1 MCEIRNDWS
10 MEEVINHPKLSDDFK
25 INYFFELTLQEDF
38 YGLLNSLGLAINDI
52 GLTIGDIDNLD
63 YIWDINAEDDKLIVS
78 KTDAFENEDETTL
91 YRYIST
97 EVFPSFVSSETNAFC
112 QQFVK
117 RTNDYLMSKED
128 MQKLKN
134 KYYEKTDDG
143 LFNFGT
149 RDNCSHMFVKY
160 KYNNKT
166 KKLLKSNQEQFSR
179 VEFKKWRADNI
190 QSSNVKKIMYNDE
203 TKEMFIQF
211 QDKSIYTYFGVDF
224 NLFLDV
230 SGGKATCI
238 TSGENKYGKWFVGKT
253 PSVGAAVHKFL
264 IKKGIKYQK
273 GGSLR

>member
-1 MCEIRNDWS
+1 MCEIRTDWT
-10 MEEVINHPKLSDDFK
+10 MDEVINHPKLSDDFK

-38 YGLLNSLGLAINDI
+38 YGLLNSLGLGIGNI

-78 KTDAFENEDETTL
+78 NTEAFENDKEMTL

-112 QQFVK
+112 FNFVK
-117 RTNDYLMSKED
+117 RTNDYLMSKDD
-128 MQKLKN
+128 MMKLKE

-143 LFNFGT
+143 LFNFGY

-160 KYNNKT
+160 KYNTEK
-166 KKLLKSNQEQFSR
+166 KKLVKSNQEQFSR

-190 QSSNVKKIMYNDE
+190 SSSNVKKIMYNDE

-211 QDKSIYTYFGVDF
+211 QDKSIYTYFNVSF
-224 NLFLDV
+224 ELFREV
-230 SGGKATCI
+230 QKGEAKCI
-238 TSGENKYGKWFVGKT
+238 TSGENEYGKWFVGKT

-264 IKKGIKYQK
+264 VKKGIKYQK